1 MLIRQTV
8 FGFKIEKKSEELTAL
23 SKSKSDDF
31 GARYDKASGL
41 SAPKPAGLVFT
52 CIKRP
57 GPSLR
62 LHQLWLL
69 NGVRSK
75 YSIKSGRVRD
85 LLILGSGNTIQ
96 HHGNVEFLPSNIP
109 Y

>member
-8 FGFKIEKKSEELTAL
+8 FGFKIEKTSEELTAL

-52 CIKRP
+52 CIKTAWTVFATASVMVIEWS
-57 GPSLR
+57 SLQI
-62 LHQLWLL
+62 LH
-69 NGVRSK
+69 
-75 YSIKSGRVRD
+75 
-85 LLILGSGNTIQ
+85 
-96 HHGNVEFLPSNIP
+96 
-109 Y
+109 